1 MTKAT
6 SIPDEPRKTLR
17 QAASSLGVCYQTAHR
32 LVNAGELRA
41 LKIGSRWITYQS
53 WINDYLLSR
62 QNQAQPASPSA
73 PPTSEPSLSPETE
86 AQLGQHGVQF
96 AG

>member
-1 MTKAT
+1 MNDAKN
-6 SIPDEPRKTLR
+6 SIPSEPRQTLR
-17 QAASSLGVCYQTAHR
+17 QAAASLGVCYQTAHR

-41 LKIGSRWITYQS
+41 VKIGSRWATYQS

-62 QNQAQPASPSA
+62 QNQDQPASPSA
-73 PPTSEPSLSPETE
+73 EPQPLLSPETE

-96 AG
+96 AN

>member
-1 MTKAT
+1 MNASTN
-6 SIPDEPRKTLR
+6 SIPDESKMNLR
-17 QAASSLGVCYQTAHR
+17 QAAASLGVCYQTAHR
-32 LVNAGELRA
+32 LVNTGELRA

-62 QNQAQPASPSA
+62 QNQDQPASPSA
-73 PPTSEPSLSPETE
+73 EPQPLLSPETE

-96 AG
+96 AN